1 MSHKTR
7 IKIEIVEVFDD
18 HDSDRVA
25 QFFSQEGEYYLGFE
39 NDISQRADFRE
50 FLSDIVTQVQRW
62 LSKDCKGIF
71 IRDRTSVGVC
81 FPDRKT
87 AEFNL
92 DRDKTT

>member
-18 HDSDRVA
+18 HDGDRVA

-39 NDISQRADFRE
+39 DDISQRADFRE
-50 FLSDIVTQVQRW
+50 FLSDVVAQVKKW
-62 LSKDCKGIF
+62 LSKEGIF

-81 FPDRKT
+81 FPDRET

-92 DRDKTT
+92 DRDKIT